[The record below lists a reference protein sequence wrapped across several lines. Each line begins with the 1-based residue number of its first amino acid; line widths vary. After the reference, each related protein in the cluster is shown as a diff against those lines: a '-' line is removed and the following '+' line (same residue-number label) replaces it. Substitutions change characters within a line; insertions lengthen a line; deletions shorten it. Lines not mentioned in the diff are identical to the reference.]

1 MEGFGVLELLKT
13 LLEKPSQGTEEEKAA
28 PAASEPSETPPP
40 TPQAAEPSE
49 GVNSFVAFAC
59 AHDAR
64 VKKVKK

>member
-13 LLEKPSQGTEEEKAA
+13 LLEKPSQGTEEKAA

-49 GVNSFVAFAC
+49 GVNSFVAFAS